1 MLSIQLHAVYIMKE
15 ALVLKSV
22 RTEFFGGNWKWMK
35 LTAGNSANRA
45 MDVPFLDPHKTPFGV
60 FEPVLSF
67 QIGGNE
73 PTSHI
78 SLRFT
83 PSRNGHFIGCFSRPY
98 YTKRPK
104 SHANVTIYRF
114 STHAFIVSA
123 NPAAC

>member
-35 LTAGNSANRA
+35 LTAFLQIELW
-45 MDVPFLDPHKTPFGV
+45 MYPFWTLTR
-60 FEPVLSF
+60 LSLGSLNQCCQF

-104 SHANVTIYRF
+104 SHANVKIYRF